1 MKPITEHVNAEWLQ
15 RLEPLAKQLHEEQ
28 DFQAEQIIRELI
40 HKRMKQEL
48 VVAFCGH
55 FSAGKSSL
63 INKLCGKQVLP
74 SSPLPTSANIVM
86 IRNGVE
92 RAVLTSSD
100 GSRNIEVP
108 LQEAADYCR
117 NGEDYTRVELWAD
130 LPFLGSR
137 GVLLD
142 TPGVDSNDAGH
153 AMATHSA
160 LHLADVV
167 FYVMDYNHVGSESN
181 LTFAKTLTDY
191 GKPLYMV
198 VNQIDKHREEE
209 LPFDAYKRTVEQ
221 AFEVWN
227 VKTAGI
233 FYTSL
238 KVERFP
244 HNQLSALKG
253 SMEVI
258 LADQGELLAYSTYTS
273 AAQAVKDHLRRLSDE
288 ENEQR
293 EKLLEQAGGETDV
306 IAMEAELERLQN
318 GNGEDEESYRIEQLK
333 LIGRML
339 DNAQLMTPT
348 LRDLAGL
355 YLESRSPGFKAKG
368 WFAGGKTAA
377 EKEKRSSDFL
387 RALSEQTAA
396 QVDWHVRTELRKIG
410 QELELWD
417 DEWEA
422 KLDQWMPKAEESWIT
437 DALPSGAVVSGES
450 TLRYAGAV
458 AAGVT
463 ARFRRAAAE
472 VIEALLAVPS
482 PLRQR
487 RQAAAAGRRAEL
499 EARLP
504 AARRLAELDAAAVAR
519 EARFGALLG
528 ASVTLTSGLL
538 PGVKDAAPPAAGA
551 AKPGVPADGTPLAA
565 PAGHAEAVPG
575 AGAAP
580 QHPGLVAARVLPPD
594 AGDAEPSASE
604 GIRPAGRAEGTA
616 PAGGSVVH
624 LPAAAEGGVSAPRK
638 LRRRALESAARLEAA
653 AGLLAPHPA
662 FGTGVEEL
670 RKRAAELRRGRFTVA
685 LFGAF
690 SAGKS
695 SFANA
700 LLGAPV
706 LPVSPHPT
714 TAAIGRIL
722 APEDGYAHE
731 TAHIQFK
738 SAQAMEE
745 DLAFS
750 FSALQLGEWEP
761 SGWLSVVKKLQADQ
775 IPAAGRA
782 HFSFL
787 KAAAAGW
794 EDMSPKLGQSL
805 VSDLEEFRHYAA
817 EETKACFV
825 ASIDLY
831 YSCPLTD
838 QGVVLVDTPGA
849 DSIHARH
856 TGVTFQYMKN
866 SDAILFVT
874 YYNHA
879 FSRADKQFLAQLGRI
894 KGSFALDKMF
904 FIVNAADLAASEE
917 ELGQVVEHVRDGLK
931 GAGISNPQVYALSSH
946 QALKENSGG
955 SLLFAALN
963 KQDEEPAVID
973 SAPATGVLEA
983 SEDSRDV
990 KQIHPSRNQAL
1001 EMSSSLTEDAEGLNS
1016 RNGFARFSEQ
1026 FSTFLEEDLSRL
1038 AAAAAAAEL
1047 GQLNERLNRWISTAE
1062 QLLRNKEQQVDRI
1075 EQERKAF
1082 EAAVAVLKNADIRR
1096 EWIQECEELLF
1107 HVVQRLRL
1115 QALDL
1120 FAEFFH
1126 PSLLQEGQ
1134 GQMKR
1139 NFAIAL
1145 KGWLDQTSAELE
1157 RELLATSLRLERK
1170 GEQLLL
1176 REAEGWCRVNS
1187 PAFDMPLT
1195 APAKL
1200 AVWQTVNIPEGLLGS
1215 EDMSP
1220 SAYWSYFKNPKSF
1233 FEGDGRSSL
1242 REALEKPLVLSLKKA
1257 VSEGEEIFKR
1267 HYLSVIAEKQE
1278 ELAQYFLQLWKEWE
1292 DSIRNSGASEE
1303 DLKQWEIA
1311 ALQLSRYCEEM
1322 EAFYK

>member
-1 MKPITEHVNAEWLQ
+1 MKPITDQVQPEWLQ

-40 HKRMKQEL
+40 HKRMEQEL

-63 INKLCGKQVLP
+63 VNKLCGKQVLP

-86 IRNGVE
+86 IRNGAE

-130 LPFLGSR
+130 LPFLGSQ

-181 LTFAKTLTDY
+181 LSFAKTLTDY

-209 LPFDAYKRTVEQ
+209 LPFAVYKRTVEQ

-227 VKTAGI
+227 VEAAGI

-238 KVERFP
+238 KVADFP
-244 HNQLSALKG
+244 YNQLSALKA
-253 SMEVI
+253 SMQVLLE
-258 LADQGELLAYSTYTS
+258 DQGELLAYSTYTS
-273 AAQAVKDHLRRLSDE
+273 AAQAVKDHLRRLREDD
-288 ENEQR
+288 NEQR
-293 EKLLEQAGGETDV
+293 ELLLEQAGGETDV
-306 IAMEAELERLQN
+306 AAMEKELERLQS
-318 GNGEDEESYRIEQLK
+318 GDDGDGEGYRTRQLEQ
-333 LIGRML
+333 IGRML
-339 DNAQLMTPT
+339 DNAQLMTPA
-348 LRDLAGL
+348 LRELAGL

-368 WFAGGKTAA
+368 WFAGSKTAA

-387 RALSEQTAA
+387 RTLAEQTEA

-422 KLDQWMPKAEESWIT
+422 KLDEWMPKAEESWIT

-472 VIEALLAVPS
+472 VIEALLAAPS
-482 PLRQR
+482 PLRER
-487 RQAAAAGRRAEL
+487 RQAAAAERRAEL

-504 AARRLAELDAAAVAR
+504 AARRLAELDAAAAAR

-528 ASVTLTSGLL
+528 APVTLTSGLL
-538 PGVKDAAPPAAGA
+538 PEVKDAAPPAAGA
-551 AKPGVPADGTPLAA
+551 AGAGMPADGTPGAQ
-565 PAGHAEAVPG
+565 PASRAEAS
-575 AGAAP
+575 AP
-580 QHPGLVAARVLPPD
+580 TG
-594 AGDAEPSASE
+594 
-604 GIRPAGRAEGTA
+604 GRAG
-616 PAGGSVVH
+616 H
-624 LPAAAEGGVSAPRK
+624 LPAEAEGGASAPRK

-722 APEDGYAHE
+722 APEEGFAHE

-738 SAQAMEE
+738 SVQAMEE

-750 FSALQLGEWEP
+750 FAALQLGEWEP
-761 SGWLSVVKKLQADQ
+761 AGWLTVVKKLQADQ
-775 IPAAGRA
+775 IPASGRA

-794 EDMSPKLGQSL
+794 EDMSPKLGHAHTAE
-805 VSDLEEFRHYAA
+805 LEEFRQYAA

-904 FIVNAADLAASEE
+904 FIVNAADLASSEE

-931 GAGISNPQVYALSSH
+931 GAGISTPQVYALSSH
-946 QALKENSGG
+946 QALKENRGG
-955 SLLFAALN
+955 SSLFTSYHRLEEKAAVR
-963 KQDEEPAVID
+963 EE
-973 SAPATGVLEA
+973 EQA
-983 SEDSRDV
+983 S
-990 KQIHPSRNQAL
+990 
-1001 EMSSSLTEDAEGLNS
+1001 
-1016 RNGFARFSEQ
+1016 NGFARFSEH

-1047 GQLNERLNRWISTAE
+1047 GQLNERLNKWTGTAD
-1062 QLLRNKEQQVDRI
+1062 QLLRNKEQQVERFA
-1075 EQERKAF
+1075 QEREAF

-1096 EWIQECEELLF
+1096 EWSQECEELLF

-1115 QALDL
+1115 QSLDL

-1176 REAEGWCRVNS
+1176 REAEGWCRVNG

-1195 APAKL
+1195 PPAKL
-1200 AVWQTVNIPEGLLGS
+1200 AAWDTVQIPEGLLGS

-1233 FEGDGRSSL
+1233 FEGNGRALL
-1242 REALEKPLVLSLKKA
+1242 REAIEKPLVLSLKKA
-1257 VSEGEEIFKR
+1257 VSEGEAIFKH
-1267 HYLSVIAEKQE
+1267 HYLNVIAEKQE

-1292 DSIRNSGASEE
+1292 SSIRNSGASEE
-1303 DLKQWEIA
+1303 DLKQWEFA
-1311 ALQLSRYCEEM
+1311 AVQLSRYCEEM